1 MLPQKKRE
9 TNSDGE
15 DNLTSATLAQ
25 IFRYAYQQNS
35 RCVKYRSTLKKT
47 LKVRKLCKFYVMLY
61 MITTGMK
68 KEGKIQNFISEKKIW
83 EAGEPFF
90 YELRKN
96 GNAISKEE
104 KNCYV

>member
-1 MLPQKKRE
+1 
-9 TNSDGE
+9 
-15 DNLTSATLAQ
+15 
-25 IFRYAYQQNS
+25 
-35 RCVKYRSTLKKT
+35 
-47 LKVRKLCKFYVMLY
+47 MLY

-68 KEGKIQNFISEKKIW
+68 KEGKIQIFISEKKIW